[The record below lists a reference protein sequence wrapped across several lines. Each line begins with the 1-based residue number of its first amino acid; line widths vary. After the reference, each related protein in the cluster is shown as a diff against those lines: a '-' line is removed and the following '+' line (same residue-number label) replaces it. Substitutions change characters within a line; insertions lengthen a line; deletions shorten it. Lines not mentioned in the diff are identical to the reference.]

1 MDGTM
6 DGTAQLLESDRR
18 FLVHPLHH
26 PEDHRTPLLVTEGRG
41 AMLHLAD
48 GREVIDGLAGL
59 WNVNVG
65 HGRGE
70 LADAAAGQMRKI
82 AYASA
87 YVGATNEPAIR
98 LAEKIVKHAYAEQLG
113 GLLHDRRRRI
123 ERVRLQDRALFL
135 EGAGQAGKDQV
146 HLAHARLSRR
156 HDGGDERDR
165 HGRRITRCSGR
176 WCRVS
181 SRSRRP
187 IRIAGRATRSAAS
200 APPRRSSRR
209 SCAEGPETVAGVIC
223 EPVMGAGGV
232 IVPPDSY
239 FPKLREICDKY
250 DVLLIA
256 DEVITGFGRTGRWF
270 ALGHWGVEPDI
281 VSFAKGVTSGY
292 LPLGG
297 NILSKRVHDAI
308 LNAPLDRRYMHAATY
323 SGHPVCCAVGL
334 RNVEI
339 IDSEGLVDRAAVMGK
354 RLLDNLKQ
362 ELGDLPVVGDIRG
375 LGMMCGVELVAD
387 RGTKAPALGLGVK
400 VAREAMSRGLLARA
414 RPGSADPA
422 IGDTICLSPP
432 LSTPEEILD
441 RIPRIL
447 REFDRRRDEIIA
459 SFPTSQPRR
468 KPGSTSPP
476 HDVLRLYT
484 GEPAASDVIH
494 RNDR

>member
-1 MDGTM
+1 M
-6 DGTAQLLESDRR
+6 DGTAELVES
-18 FLVHPLHH
+18 
-26 PEDHRTPLLVTEGRG
+26 GKG

-98 LAEKIVKHAYAEQLG
+98 LGEKIVKHAYANSSAIYYTTG
-113 GLLHDRRRRI
+113 GAESNESAFKTARFFWKIQDKPNKTKIISRMHGYHGVTMAAMSATGMPAYHKMFGPLMPGFIQVAAPYPYRWQGNQECGIGAAEAI
-123 ERVRLQDRALFL
+123 EKAIL
-135 EGAGQAGKDQV
+135 
-146 HLAHARLSRR
+146 
-156 HDGGDERDR
+156 
-165 HGRRITRCSGR
+165 
-176 WCRVS
+176 
-181 SRSRRP
+181 
-187 IRIAGRATRSAAS
+187 
-200 APPRRSSRR
+200 
-209 SCAEGPETVAGVIC
+209 AEGPETVGAVIA

-232 IVPPDSY
+232 IGPPESY
-239 FPKLREICDKY
+239 FPKLRQICDQY

-339 IDSEGLVDRAAVMGK
+339 IESEGLVERAAVMGR
-354 RLLDNLKQ
+354 RLIEGLRH
-362 ELGDLPVVGDIRG
+362 ELGELPNVGDIRG
-375 LGMMCGVELVAD
+375 LGLMAGVEL
-387 RGTKAPALGLGVK
+387 
-400 VAREAMSRGLLARA
+400 MMRA
-414 RPGSADPA
+414 RPGSAEPA
-422 IGDTICLSPP
+422 TGDTLCLCPP
-432 LSTPEEILD
+432 LSTPDEILD
-441 RIPRIL
+441 KIPQIL
-447 REFDRRRDEIIA
+447 REA
-459 SFPTSQPRR
+459 VTAVMQ
-468 KPGSTSPP
+468 
-476 HDVLRLYT
+476 
-484 GEPAASDVIH
+484 
-494 RNDR
+494 